1 MSDEWK
7 VPGTEPE
14 ENQQTVVE
22 ETETAEVTDGK
33 ENEEAAAEEI
43 AETTESTEQDVTPE
57 QAEVTETA
65 EEVRPDADTQAGET
79 GEVKTRYPWEA
90 VLGKEERKEADQEQV
105 EQSAPETP
113 VQPQEQAAPQS
124 DAQTTDPQAAGSY
137 HWVNPEYQK
146 RQNGTDGEERTSQN
160 TEIREYTSCLSFLRK
175 PSVPARALFLP
186 EVLPLLTEP
195 IRSIPVR
202 SYLRSRSMSQKHTG
216 KSRRLFQ
223 ILRSS
228 SGFRFP
234 RPSYRLH
241 G

>member
-22 ETETAEVTDGK
+22 ETETVEVTDGK
-33 ENEEAAAEEI
+33 ENEEAAAEET

-57 QAEVTETA
+57 QAEVTETT
-65 EEVRPDADTQAGET
+65 EEVRPDADAQAGET

-90 VLGKEERKEADQEQV
+90 VLGKEERKEADQEQA

-124 DAQTTDPQAAGSY
+124 DAQAAGSY

-160 TEIREYTSCLSFLRK
+160 TYENQNYREDVSGTADTQNWTETTANEPNNGGWGQPVGGNQTTKETESNHSSGHWWKRHHDVYLSRWFVV
-175 PSVPARALFLP
+175 SVPAL
-186 EVLPLLTEP
+186 
-195 IRSIPVR
+195 
-202 SYLRSRSMSQKHTG
+202 
-216 KSRRLFQ
+216 
-223 ILRSS
+223 
-228 SGFRFP
+228 
-234 RPSYRLH
+234 YRT
-241 G
+241 